1 MVQAPSAPA
10 PREPAVAKA
19 PGELSDFGPP
29 PVPRGDIRFRV
40 QILASVAF
48 NTALRV
54 RDELSKTFEEPVY
67 LEREQ
72 EIWKVRVGDLR
83 DRATADGIRRRLVGL
98 GYDDAFV
105 VEARSR

>member
-10 PREPAVAKA
+10 PREPAAAKA

-29 PVPRGDIRFRV
+29 PVPRGDVRFRV